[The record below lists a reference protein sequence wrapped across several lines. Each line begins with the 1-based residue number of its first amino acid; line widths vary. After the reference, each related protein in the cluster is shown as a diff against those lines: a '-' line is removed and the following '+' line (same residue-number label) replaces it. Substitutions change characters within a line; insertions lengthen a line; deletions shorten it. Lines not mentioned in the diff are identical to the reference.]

1 MRRLAILA
9 VLAISVLAV
18 WASDWDTAD
27 RPIHITGSHG
37 HRGLAVDDSV
47 LVNSGIRATGAI
59 IADSLYGELFGLRS
73 ALSDTARIAAG
84 DSVAQVRASFSD
96 SIDGTARTIDSLW
109 TFDGLRLSRGGVSD
123 AVAAQEGIEA
133 YAQRGMHRD
142 LLAAVGDSITWTDL
156 GKQGSETHIY
166 SLAYLGNGIVLA
178 GTEPSGKIFRSTDYG
193 ATWTDLGQQ
202 GAETHIWCLAYLGN
216 GIVLAGTDPN
226 GKIFR
231 STMYGYPES
240 YNLGRS
246 DGAGIRRAGK
256 DTVAIFTNAAN
267 RVTIDPLGHV
277 RPGADKTQNLGAAA
291 ASWDTTYSKVFTATA
306 DIPHLSNRDVLR
318 EVRNIKGSGQY
329 DEHGMEIVDDWSL
342 PRSMMLR
349 HTSVGTDTVVT
360 NIVTETVRDTTE
372 FEHYDEDTGET
383 RTMLQIDDREV
394 VVSADTLIYDHGPD
408 SLWLDPDGVPKF
420 IVNNAIGVLLRSVAQ
435 LGDDA
440 EAVESLLLAALD
452 ADAIDGRQALD
463 IQRSHAERL
472 AALEA
477 EVETDSDLP
486 LGYVVLG
493 LLAAVAALEAQVLSL
508 KSRVSKLEGGE
519 EERVG

>member
-1 MRRLAILA
+1 MKNLVGFIVGALLLVLVSLAWTQIHVYPPRGEGVVGDTTTYQAGNRLIAAHMTVDSLVGGGLTDSLNQVRLAM
-9 VLAISVLAV
+9 
-18 WASDWDTAD
+18 
-27 RPIHITGSHG
+27 
-37 HRGLAVDDSV
+37 
-47 LVNSGIRATGAI
+47 
-59 IADSLYGELFGLRS
+59 
-73 ALSDTARIAAG
+73 SDTARIAAG
-84 DSVAQVRASFSD
+84 DSVAQVRASLSD

-156 GKQGSETHIY
+156 G
-166 SLAYLGNGIVLA
+166 
-178 GTEPSGKIFRSTDYG
+178 
-193 ATWTDLGQQ
+193 QQ
-202 GAETHIWCLAYLGN
+202 GAETYIYSLAYLGN

-394 VVSADTLIYDHGPD
+394 VVSADTLIYDFGPD
-408 SLWLDPDGVPKF
+408 SLWLDPDGTPKF

-486 LGYVVLG
+486 LGYLVIG

-508 KSRVSKLEGGE
+508 KSRVSKLEGKDDGE
-519 EERVG
+519 TRDSGA